1 MSSGSCACSKRDA
14 RSSAWCAAA
23 PQGEPPT
30 PSAGSLPASRR
41 HGLARRFWYLHYKQ
55 SAELPEIARLHAA
68 IAQAI
73 AISDVDAAGKAL
85 DALLDNIE
93 GYTRSTVV

>member
-1 MSSGSCACSKRDA
+1 VKA
-14 RSSAWCAAA
+14 RAF
-23 PQGEPPT
+23 PP
-30 PSAGSLPASRR
+30 L
-41 HGLARRFWYLHYKQ
+41 LYLHYKQ
-55 SAELPEIARLHAA
+55 SAGLPEIARLHAA

-73 AISDVDAAGKAL
+73 AISDVDAAGKGL